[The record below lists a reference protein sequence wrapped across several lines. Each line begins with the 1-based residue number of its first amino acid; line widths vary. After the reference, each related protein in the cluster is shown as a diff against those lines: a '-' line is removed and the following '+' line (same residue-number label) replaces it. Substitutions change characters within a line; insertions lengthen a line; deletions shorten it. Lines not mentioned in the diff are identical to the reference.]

1 MMKRWLSM
9 IEPAVLSM
17 AGLRF
22 LSAAIELSAALL
34 MLFFNDVK
42 KAVAV
47 NAFLAIVGPLIFITT
62 MTIGLLSL
70 TDELSFSKLFFI
82 AIGVCFILFAI
93 YK

>member
-22 LSAAIELSAALL
+22 LSAVIELSAAIVMLL
-34 MLFFNDVK
+34 FNDVK

-47 NAFLAIVGPLIFITT
+47 NAFLAIVGPIIFITT

-82 AIGVCFILFAI
+82 AIGIGFILFAI

>member
-17 AGLRF
+17 AGLRL
-22 LSAAIELSAALL
+22 LSAAIELSAAIVMLL
-34 MLFFNDVK
+34 FNDVK

-82 AIGVCFILFAI
+82 AIGIGFILFAI

>member
-1 MMKRWLSM
+1 MKRWLSM
-9 IEPAVLSM
+9 IEPVVLSM
-17 AGLRF
+17 AGLRL
-22 LSAAIELSAALL
+22 LSAAIELSAAIAMLL
-34 MLFFNDVK
+34 FNDVK

-82 AIGVCFILFAI
+82 AIGVGFILFAI

>member
-1 MMKRWLSM
+1 MKRWLSM

-17 AGLRF
+17 AGLRL

-34 MLFFNDVK
+34 MLLFNDVK

-82 AIGVCFILFAI
+82 AIGVGFILFAI